1 MKLFRQLILRPL
13 RRDLTRTVLTLLSI
27 ALGVAVVIAIE
38 LSGDAATGSFESSLT
53 TLVGKVDYEITAN
66 GGVDET
72 YMARLATLPVNAR
85 FSPVIEEP
93 VVIVGQGAFS
103 TSTTTLYGIDLI
115 AATGVRAQPANPA
128 SSPISVTPL
137 PNRDREGAATNSPSA
152 DQSFDPEELESSAI
166 VSNDL
171 AARLHLNKGD
181 QIQLKGRD
189 AAVNFTVRTIA
200 PNQNTE
206 WIGVDIATAQGLL
219 DMYGKLDRIEVVVSP
234 TEDSSNVERLI
245 KATIPATWDV
255 QTPGARSEE
264 NRRMLRA
271 FRWNLRILSYI
282 SLLVGAFLI
291 YNTIAVSVIRRRTEI
306 GILRAVGTSSRGVL
320 IVFLGEAIMLGI
332 IGSALG
338 IILGRLLAA
347 TLLGMISDT
356 VNALFTTSTPGPIA
370 LSPASVLAAL
380 FTGTAVAFFSALIP
394 AREAARVAPAEAM
407 RRSIVEHETRL
418 HIRRDLFIAALAAI
432 VAAILCQFG
441 PIDGRP
447 VLGYTATL
455 FAVAAAA
462 MVAPAFITGMIY
474 VLRALLK
481 RIAGA
486 AGLIAGRSLVASL
499 ARTSIIVTA
508 LATAISMM
516 ISVGVMV
523 GSFRETVQVWLDA
536 QLRADIFM
544 RAEGP
549 ATAGI
554 YPPIAAPVAEIARQS
569 RGVAEVDTL
578 RAFEFRYQGT
588 RSTFA
593 ASNMDI
599 VRRRRVLRFL
609 SGSFPEALNMKSP
622 DQAIVTEPF
631 ADKHHLHTGDI
642 IRIPLGARTAALTV
656 AGIYYDYSSD
666 RGTVLADRST
676 LLKYLPD
683 QPVTN
688 IAIYVQPGTDA
699 TRVRRDLESRL
710 RDFPLMI
717 APNEVLRRA
726 AVEVFDRTFAV
737 TYALEAVAIIVA
749 MLGAANS
756 LLALVLDRR
765 REIGLIRYLGAATG
779 QVRRM
784 ILMEAGLL
792 GLLAGS
798 LGLALGMALS
808 AVLIYVVNKQSFG
821 WTIQFH
827 PPVLLLAGALLLVWA
842 VTVLAGVFPARFASR
857 LQPADVIHEE

>member
-1 MKLFRQLILRPL
+1 MRLFRQLILRPL

-66 GGVDET
+66 GGVDEN
-72 YMARLATLPVNAR
+72 YIAKLAGLPVNAR

-93 VVIVGQGAFS
+93 VVIVGQGA
-103 TSTTTLYGIDLI
+103 TTLYGIDLI
-115 AATGVRAQPANPA
+115 
-128 SSPISVTPL
+128 S
-137 PNRDREGAATNSPSA
+137 GAAGERRAFNPE
-152 DQSFDPEELESSAI
+152 SFESSAI

-171 AARLHLNKGD
+171 SERLHLNKGD
-181 QIQLKGRD
+181 RIELKGRD
-189 AAVNFTVRTIA
+189 RTANFTIRTIA
-200 PNQNTE
+200 LNQNTE
-206 WIGVDIATAQGLL
+206 WIGIDIAGAQRLL
-219 DMYGKLDRIEVVVSP
+219 DMYGKLDRIEVFVGPS
-234 TEDSSNVERLI
+234 ENAANVERLI
-245 KATIPATWDV
+245 KASVPATWDV

-291 YNTIAVSVIRRRTEI
+291 YNTIAVSVVRRRAEI
-306 GILRAVGTSSRGVL
+306 GILRAIGTSSRGVL
-320 IVFLGEAIMLGI
+320 FVFLGEATMLGVV
-332 IGSALG
+332 GSALG
-338 IILGRLLAA
+338 IILGRFLAA
-347 TLLGMISDT
+347 ALLGMISDT

-370 LSPASVLAAL
+370 LSPVSVLAAL
-380 FTGTAVAFFSALIP
+380 VTGTAVAFFSALIP

-418 HIRRDLFIAALAAI
+418 HVRRDLVIAGLAALI
-432 VAAILCQFG
+432 AAILCQFG

-447 VLGYTATL
+447 VLGYLATL
-455 FAVAAAA
+455 FAVASTA
-462 MVAPAFITGMIY
+462 MVAPAFVTGVVF
-474 VLRALLK
+474 VLRSTLK
-481 RIAGA
+481 RIGGA
-486 AGLIAGRSLVASL
+486 EGLIAGRSLVASL

-523 GSFRETVQVWLDA
+523 GSFRETVEVWLDN
-536 QLRADIFM
+536 QLRADIFI
-544 RAEGP
+544 RAQGP
-549 ATAGI
+549 AAAGI
-554 YPPIAAPVAEIARQS
+554 YPPIAAPVAEIARQAP
-569 RGVAEVDTL
+569 GVAEVDTL
-578 RAFEFRYQGT
+578 RAFEFRYEGT
-588 RSTFA
+588 RATFGA
-593 ASNMDI
+593 GNMDI
-599 VRRRRVLRFL
+599 VRRRRFLRFL
-609 SGSFPEALNMKSP
+609 SGSFPGEN
-622 DQAIVTEPF
+622 QAMVTEPF
-631 ADKHHLHTGDI
+631 ADKHHLHTGNMM
-642 IRIPLGARTAALTV
+642 RIPLGDRTAELTV

-666 RGTVLADRST
+666 RGTVLVDRST

-683 QPVTN
+683 QPITN
-688 IAIYVQPGTDA
+688 IAIYLQPGADA
-699 TRVRRDLESRL
+699 TKVRRNLEYRL

-737 TYALEAVAIIVA
+737 TYALEAVAIVVA

-784 ILMEAGLL
+784 ILMEAGLV

-827 PPVLLLAGALLLVWA
+827 PPVLLLGGALLLVWA
-842 VTVLAGVFPARFASR
+842 VTVLAGVYPARFAAR